1 MSDSEPQTRARMPLA
16 HLLSILGNSAFAEV
30 RNLRLAAV
38 AEYKICI
45 HSFRHMFALLYQKT
59 PGFIGCISPYLLL
72 LFLFC
77 FLFSNKHICFTL
89 KLEGMTHQCSTTR

>member
-1 MSDSEPQTRARMPLA
+1 MQDMPHDEASLHCMIPRSVGSANARAHAAHTYRSE
-16 HLLSILGNSAFAEV
+16 LGNSAFAEV

-72 LFLFC
+72 LFLSSPHPS
-77 FLFSNKHICFTL
+77 LL
-89 KLEGMTHQCSTTR
+89 